1 MRTSVNKIQYIPQK
15 QNFGVIA
22 CDKCG
27 ACNRSTG
34 SAAPHHYGMN
44 NDIITILFII
54 YYYLFIMIVRN
65 TNNTH
70 VSYSLYYMY
79 DIMLLFTR
87 PGVAK

>member
-1 MRTSVNKIQYIPQK
+1 MLIKYSISKK
-15 QNFGVIA
+15 FFGVIA

-34 SAAPHHYGMN
+34 SAAPHHYQMN

-54 YYYLFIMIVRN
+54 YYIIMIVRN
-65 TNNTH
+65 TNNTN

-79 DIMLLFTR
+79 NIMLLFTR